1 MVTKIL
7 LIPAVLLGLYL
18 AYYLFSTLLLLFPGS
33 SRLTGRKLRIGTL
46 ILSLTLFAFPGGR
59 VYVEGTCYDREIPVM
74 EISTEGSVLVTTYD
88 PPGEKNKYPMAVFEN
103 VNPVEIQLVCWPGI
117 EGTYS
122 YLLKNGQLAVD
133 SGIFGTELFDE
144 NNQAVLEFN
153 RELFGDSVLIFELY
167 EGDITP
173 ALEMMDFSGYR
184 MIESLAIKVIQE

>member
-1 MVTKIL
+1 
-7 LIPAVLLGLYL
+7 
-18 AYYLFSTLLLLFPGS
+18 
-33 SRLTGRKLRIGTL
+33 
-46 ILSLTLFAFPGGR
+46 
-59 VYVEGTCYDREIPVM
+59 
-74 EISTEGSVLVTTYD
+74 
-88 PPGEKNKYPMAVFEN
+88 MAVFEN
-103 VNPVEIQLVCWPGI
+103 VNPVEIQLVCWPGL

>member
-1 MVTKIL
+1 MKKIL